1 MYNGIIQKLCNG
13 CILQM
18 VVFIYWSNRII
29 NRDYKNMFILFCP
42 FFSLSSLHQIQSQ
55 AQRSIKRSINA
66 FGMSELAGLE
76 CVYASS
82 LSLRSQLS
90 LIHRSIFSL
99 LSRRAFIIPSFNFLG
114 KSASDVISIDDCLF
128 GNNFAEEVNL

>member
-42 FFSLSSLHQIQSQ
+42 FFSLSSLHQIQSR

-66 FGMSELAGLE
+66 FGISELAGLQ
-76 CVYASS
+76 CVYGIIAVTKIAAFAY
-82 LSLRSQLS
+82 SQ
-90 LIHRSIFSL
+90 IYIFVTL
-99 LSRRAFIIPSFNFLG
+99 ETGVHYPIVQFFR
-114 KSASDVISIDDCLF
+114 KISIWR
-128 GNNFAEEVNL
+128 NLDWWLSIRQQFCRGS